1 MEPDVKKQKHYTQM
15 ISIVINVK
23 KLEKNFFLY
32 NLCMQL
38 V

>member
-1 MEPDVKKQKHYTQM
+1 MEADVKKQKYNTQM
-15 ISIVINVK
+15 IVINVK

>member
-1 MEPDVKKQKHYTQM
+1 MEADVKKRKHYTQM
-15 ISIVINVK
+15 IVINVK

>member
-1 MEPDVKKQKHYTQM
+1 MEFDVKKQKHYTQM
-15 ISIVINVK
+15 IVINVK
-23 KLEKNFFLY
+23 KLEKIFLY

>member
-15 ISIVINVK
+15 IVINVN
-23 KLEKNFFLY
+23 KLEKNFCFLY

>member
-15 ISIVINVK
+15 INVK

-38 V
+38 A